1 MCRPTPW
8 ARRAAAPG
16 SAAPD
21 RAAVTSVPQRPPR
34 PLRRGVFV
42 LLVGLTL
49 LLHLWLAD
57 RVGGLLGEA
66 SQAADSPPRLQ
77 AAFVRELQ
85 QAAPPAVAPTPAA
98 PAPRRQ
104 AAAAAA
110 AAPASAPQAEPVEP
124 TAEAAPAPAS
134 EPAADSAT
142 LPSALA
148 EGAVAATGE
157 AAASAPVGPG
167 EPAFAWPASTRLSYT
182 LTGYVRGE
190 VLGTAQVEWLR
201 DGERYQVHLDV
212 VVGPGFAPL
221 MQRRMTSDG
230 EITPQGLVP
239 RRYDEQTRV
248 AFGRT
253 RSASL
258 RFDADG
264 VTLANGQRHP
274 GLPALQDTASQ
285 FVQLTYLFTTGAERL
300 QPGGRIEMPLA
311 LPRRVDRWVYDVI
324 GEEALAT
331 PFGPVPAWHLRPQR
345 EGDASS
351 LSIEA
356 WFAPS
361 LQYLPVRIVI
371 RRGADEFIDLM
382 IERLPQQATEE
393 TVGGSV
399 LR

>member
-1 MCRPTPW
+1 MSAASQR
-8 ARRAAAPG
+8 ARRP
-16 SAAPD
+16 
-21 RAAVTSVPQRPPR
+21 V
-34 PLRRGVFV
+34 RRGVFA
-42 LLVGLTL
+42 LLAGLSL

-57 RVGGLLGEA
+57 RIGGLLGEGA
-66 SQAADSPPRLQ
+66 AAADSPPRMQ

-85 QAAPPAVAPTPAA
+85 PAAPPAVAPAPAA
-98 PAPRRQ
+98 PARRAAPAAP
-104 AAAAAA
+104 AAAPV
-110 AAPASAPQAEPVEP
+110 PASAPQPGSVDPVDPIAERALASASAPEAAV
-124 TAEAAPAPAS
+124 AESTPAPAPTDD
-134 EPAADSAT
+134 AAA
-142 LPSALA
+142 A
-148 EGAVAATGE
+148 AVSE
-157 AAASAPVGPG
+157 AAASAPAGLLPGP
-167 EPAFAWPASTRLSYT
+167 PTFAWPASTRLSYT

-239 RRYDEQTRV
+239 RRYDERTQV

-253 RSASL
+253 RTASL
-258 RFDADG
+258 HFDADG

-324 GEEALAT
+324 GEEVLAT

-371 RRGADEFIDLM
+371 RRGTDEFIDLM
-382 IERLPQQATEE
+382 IERLPLQAADEPL
-393 TVGGSV
+393 GGSA

>member
-1 MCRPTPW
+1 M
-8 ARRAAAPG
+8 
-16 SAAPD
+16 
-21 RAAVTSVPQRPPR
+21 
-34 PLRRGVFV
+34 RRGVFV

-57 RVGGLLGEA
+57 RVGALLGEN
-66 SQAADSPPRLQ
+66 SQAADRPPRLQ

-85 QAAPPAVAPTPAA
+85 QEAPSVVAPTPAA
-98 PAPRRQ
+98 PPRRR
-104 AAAAAA
+104 APALA
-110 AAPASAPQAEPVEP
+110 AAPVAIAASAPQAEPVEP
-124 TAEAAPAPAS
+124 IAEVASAPAS
-134 EPAADSAT
+134 APEAAAPESA
-142 LPSALA
+142 PALA
-148 EGAVAATGE
+148 DGAAAAVVGA
-157 AAASAPVGPG
+157 AAASASGDPPPG

-201 DGERYQVHLDV
+201 DGDRYQVHLDV

-230 EITPQGLVP
+230 EITPKGLVP
-239 RRYDEQTRV
+239 RRYDEQTQV

-253 RSASL
+253 RTASL

-300 QPGGRIEMPLA
+300 HPGGRIEMPLA

-371 RRGADEFIDLM
+371 RRGSDEFIDLM
-382 IERLPQQATEE
+382 IERLPQQAADEPI
-393 TVGGSV
+393 GGSA

>member
-1 MCRPTPW
+1 
-8 ARRAAAPG
+8 
-16 SAAPD
+16 
-21 RAAVTSVPQRPPR
+21 V
-34 PLRRGVFV
+34 RRGVFV

-57 RVGGLLGEA
+57 RAGALLGED
-66 SQAADSPPRLQ
+66 SQTADSPPRLQ

-85 QAAPPAVAPTPAA
+85 QAAPPVVAPAPAA
-98 PAPRRQ
+98 PPRRRAP
-104 AAAAAA
+104 AAAAAPE
-110 AAPASAPQAEPVEP
+110 AAPASAPQSEPVEP
-124 TAEAAPAPAS
+124 TAVAASAPAS
-134 EPAADSAT
+134 EPAADSAA
-142 LPSALA
+142 LPPAPA
-148 EGAVAATGE
+148 ES
-157 AAASAPVGPG
+157 AAAAMGQEPAGPTPG

-201 DGERYQVHLDV
+201 DGDRYQVHLDV

-230 EITPQGLVP
+230 EITPQGLMP
-239 RRYDEQTRV
+239 RRYDEQTQV

-253 RSASL
+253 RTASL
-258 RFDADG
+258 HFDAGG

-324 GEEALAT
+324 GEEVLAT

-371 RRGADEFIDLM
+371 RRGPDEFIDLM
-382 IERLPQQATEE
+382 IERLPLQATEE
-393 TVGGSV
+393 PVGGSA

>member
-1 MCRPTPW
+1 M
-8 ARRAAAPG
+8 
-16 SAAPD
+16 
-21 RAAVTSVPQRPPR
+21 
-34 PLRRGVFV
+34 RRGVFV

-57 RVGGLLGEA
+57 RVGALLGEN
-66 SQAADSPPRLQ
+66 SQAADRPPRLQ

-85 QAAPPAVAPTPAA
+85 QEAPPVVAPTPAA
-98 PAPRRQ
+98 PPRRRAPAP
-104 AAAAAA
+104 AAAPVAI
-110 AAPASAPQAEPVEP
+110 PASAPQAEPVEP
-124 TAEAAPAPAS
+124 IAEVASAPASAPEAAASESTPALADGAAPA
-134 EPAADSAT
+134 
-142 LPSALA
+142 
-148 EGAVAATGE
+148 AVGE
-157 AAASAPVGPG
+157 AAASAPGSPPPG

-201 DGERYQVHLDV
+201 DGDRYQVHLDV

-239 RRYDEQTRV
+239 RRYDEQTQV

-253 RSASL
+253 RTASL

-300 QPGGRIEMPLA
+300 HPGGRIEMPLA

-382 IERLPQQATEE
+382 IERLPQQAADEPI
-393 TVGGSV
+393 GGSA

>member
-1 MCRPTPW
+1 MSAASQR
-8 ARRAAAPG
+8 ARRP
-16 SAAPD
+16 
-21 RAAVTSVPQRPPR
+21 V
-34 PLRRGVFV
+34 RRGVFA
-42 LLVGLTL
+42 LLAGLSL

-57 RVGGLLGEA
+57 RIGGLLGEGA
-66 SQAADSPPRLQ
+66 AAADSPPRMQ

-85 QAAPPAVAPTPAA
+85 PAAPPAVAPAPAPAAPTRRAAPAA
-98 PAPRRQ
+98 PAATPV
-104 AAAAAA
+104 
-110 AAPASAPQAEPVEP
+110 PASAPQPGPVDPIADSMP
-124 TAEAAPAPAS
+124 TSASAPEAAVAESTPVPAQADDAAAAAVS
-134 EPAADSAT
+134 ET
-142 LPSALA
+142 
-148 EGAVAATGE
+148 
-157 AAASAPVGPG
+157 AASAPAGPLPG
-167 EPAFAWPASTRLSYT
+167 PPTFAWPASTRLSYT
-182 LTGYVRGE
+182 LTGNVRGE

-239 RRYDEQTRV
+239 RRYDERTQV

-253 RSASL
+253 RTASL
-258 RFDADG
+258 HFDADG

-324 GEEALAT
+324 GEEVLAT
-331 PFGPVPAWHLRPQR
+331 PFGPVTAWHLRPQR

-356 WFAPS
+356 WFAPN

-382 IERLPQQATEE
+382 IERLPQQAADEA
-393 TVGGSV
+393 VGGSA

>member
-1 MCRPTPW
+1 M
-8 ARRAAAPG
+8 
-16 SAAPD
+16 S
-21 RAAVTSVPQRPPR
+21 SIPQRPHR
-34 PLRRGVFV
+34 SVRRGVFV

-57 RVGGLLGEA
+57 RVGALLGED
-66 SQAADSPPRLQ
+66 SQAVDSPPRLQ
-77 AAFVRELQ
+77 AAFVRELL
-85 QAAPPAVAPTPAA
+85 QAAPPVVAPTPAA
-98 PAPRRQ
+98 PPRRRAPAP
-104 AAAAAA
+104 AAAPVATPASAPHAAPVEPIA
-110 AAPASAPQAEPVEP
+110 EVASAPASAPES
-124 TAEAAPAPAS
+124 APALADG
-134 EPAADSAT
+134 AA
-142 LPSALA
+142 
-148 EGAVAATGE
+148 AAAGE
-157 AAASAPVGPG
+157 AVASAPGSPPLG

-201 DGERYQVHLDV
+201 DGDRYQVHLDV

-239 RRYDEQTRV
+239 RRYDEQTQV

-253 RSASL
+253 RTASL
-258 RFDADG
+258 HFDADG
-264 VTLANGQRHP
+264 VTLANGQRHA

-300 QPGGRIEMPLA
+300 HPGGRIEMPLA

-371 RRGADEFIDLM
+371 RRGAEEFIDLM
-382 IERLPQQATEE
+382 IERLPLQATEE
-393 TVGGSV
+393 ALGGSA